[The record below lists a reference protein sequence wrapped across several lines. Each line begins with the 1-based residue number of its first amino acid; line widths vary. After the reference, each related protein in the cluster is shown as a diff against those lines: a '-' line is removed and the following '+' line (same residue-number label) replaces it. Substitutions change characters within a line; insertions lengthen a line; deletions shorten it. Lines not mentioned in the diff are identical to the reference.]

1 MLRAFTILFLLLAS
15 FGAMAAD
22 GAVVTVTGKVENP
35 NRGAFDEKA
44 DGFFAYH
51 NVSFEKART
60 FTFAELTALG
70 MQEITLHYP
79 NWPAAMAFRGPRL
92 LDVLA
97 AAGWSGDK
105 VLVQALDGYAF
116 ELDRASIEAGNF
128 ILALEADGQPLAL
141 GGKGPAWLVFPLG
154 SYPEQ
159 PSDSDAGL
167 VWAVFHIAVQ

>member
-1 MLRAFTILFLLLAS
+1 MLRFFTALLLLVAPL
-15 FGAMAAD
+15 GALAAE
-22 GAVVTVTGKVENP
+22 GAVITVTGAIDNP

-51 NVSFEKART
+51 NVTFEKART
-60 FTFAELTALG
+60 FTFAELEALG
-70 MQEITLHYP
+70 LQDFSVQYP
-79 NWPAAMAFRGPRL
+79 NWPAAIAFRGPRL

-116 ELDRASIEAGNF
+116 ELDRASIEAGTF
-128 ILALEADGQPLAL
+128 ILALEADGQPLAI

-154 SYPEQ
+154 SYPDQ
-159 PSDSDAGL
+159 PADSDAGL